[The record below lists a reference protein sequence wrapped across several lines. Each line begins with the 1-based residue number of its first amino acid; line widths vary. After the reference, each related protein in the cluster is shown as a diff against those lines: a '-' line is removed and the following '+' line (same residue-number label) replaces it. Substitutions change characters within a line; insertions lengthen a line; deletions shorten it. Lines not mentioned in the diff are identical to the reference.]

1 MGSQVALVALLRWQ
15 IFRNSLR
22 NQNAVVDLIGTAAV
36 LLLLITMTVGGAVG
50 MAAFGKALLD
60 ADRPHLLV
68 YPFWIIFLVW
78 QLFPVLTAAFSVDFD
93 FRNLLRFPLRFSA
106 FVALSLIYG
115 LFDPAALMGV
125 VWLLALTAGILLA
138 RPELAPWLLLVAPA
152 FLLANLLLSRMVFAW
167 LERLLAK
174 RRAREIAFVIFLL
187 AVFAFQ
193 GTMMTMDRWG
203 GQAGELLQE
212 ALRWTRALPPGL
224 AGDTLLAAVRGEPA
238 GAILSTLGVAL
249 YAVLCGFL
257 LVRRLRRQYRGEDL
271 GESTGGSLP
280 AGADRRVT
288 AGWELPVLSG
298 TVAAL
303 FEKEVRYIL
312 RNGVVLLSLLTPL
325 FLFGIFSF
333 SFEIRGSVPGFI
345 QRDPGVLLPMAAGFV
360 LMVLMPISYNSFAY
374 DGRGVQ
380 LLLVAPVRFG
390 EVMLAKNL
398 LLGLLALVEI
408 GVMALVLTL
417 LVGAPRPDLL
427 VATLGALIF
436 AVLVNLSAGNLL
448 SLYYPRQFDFG
459 KFRQRQA
466 GMTVVATILLQ
477 IVVFGTVGTIIGIA
491 IVFGVLWLAALVLL
505 LFAAGSLFLYRWS
518 LDTSTSVALAKR
530 EVLLAELTRN

>member
-1 MGSQVALVALLRWQ
+1 MGSQVALVARLRWQ

-22 NQNAVVDLIGTAAV
+22 SQQRVVDLIGTAAI
-36 LLLLITMTVGGAVG
+36 LLLLLAMTVGGAVG
-50 MAAFGKALLD
+50 MAAFGSALLE

-78 QLFPVLTAAFSVDFD
+78 QLFPILTAAFSVEFD
-93 FRNLLRFPLRFSA
+93 FRNLLRFPLRFSS

-115 LFDPAALMGV
+115 LFDPAALMGA

-138 RPELAPWLLLVAPA
+138 RPELAPWLALVVPA
-152 FLLANLLLSRMVFAW
+152 FLAANLLLSRMVFAW

-187 AVFAFQ
+187 AVFLFQ

-203 GQAGELLQE
+203 GQAGELIQE

-224 AGDTLLAAVRGEPA
+224 AGDALLAAKRGEPG
-238 GAILSTLGVAL
+238 GAMLSTLGIAL

-257 LVRRLRRQYRGEDL
+257 LVGRLRRQYRGEDL
-271 GESTGGSLP
+271 GESTGSRVE
-280 AGADRRVT
+280 AAVDRRVA
-288 AGWELPVLSG
+288 AGWELPVVSG
-298 TVAAL
+298 AVAAL

-312 RNGVVLLSLLTPL
+312 RNGVVLMSLLSPL
-325 FLFGIFSF
+325 FLFGIFSI
-333 SFEIRGSVPGFI
+333 SFGLRDAAPGFV
-345 QRDPGVLLPMAAGFV
+345 QRDPSILLPMAAGII
-360 LMVLMPISYNSFAY
+360 LMILMPIAYNSFAY

-380 LLLVAPVRFG
+380 LLLVAPIRFG

-398 LLGLLALVEI
+398 LLGILALAEV
-408 GVMALVLTL
+408 GVMAVVLGL
-417 LVGAPRPDLL
+417 FVGAPRLDLL
-427 VATLGALIF
+427 VATLGALGF

-448 SLYYPRQFDFG
+448 SLCYPRQFDFG

-466 GMTVVATILLQ
+466 GVTVIVTLLLQ
-477 IVVFGTVGTIIGIA
+477 LVVFGTVGTIIGVA
-491 IVFGVLWLAALVLL
+491 MLFGVLWLAALVLL
-505 LFAAGSLFLYRWS
+505 IFAAGSLFLYRWS
-518 LDTSTSVALAKR
+518 LEACTGMALAKR
-530 EVLLAELTRN
+530 EVLLAELARS

>member
-1 MGSQVALVALLRWQ
+1 MGSQVALVARLRWQ

-78 QLFPVLTAAFSVDFD
+78 QLFPVLTAAFSVEFD
-93 FRNLLRFPLRFSA
+93 FRNLLRFPLRFSS

-125 VWLLALTAGILLA
+125 VWLLALTSGILLA
-138 RPELAPWLLLVAPA
+138 RPELAPWLVLVVPT
-152 FLLANLLLSRMVFAW
+152 FLLANLLISRTVFAW

-174 RRAREIAFVIFLL
+174 RRAREIAFVVFLL

-203 GQAGELLQE
+203 GQAGELIQE

-224 AGDTLLAAVRGEPA
+224 AGDVLLAAERGEPA
-238 GAILSTLGVAL
+238 GAMLSALGVAL
-249 YAVLCGFL
+249 YAVLGGFL

-271 GESTGGSLP
+271 GESTGGR
-280 AGADRRVT
+280 AQAATDRRVA
-288 AGWELPVLSG
+288 AGWELPALSG

-312 RNGVVLLSLLTPL
+312 RNGVVLMSLLTPL

-333 SFEIRGSVPGFI
+333 SFDLRGSVPGFI

-380 LLLVAPVRFG
+380 LLLVAPIRFG

-398 LLGLLALVEI
+398 LLGILALVEI
-408 GVMALVLTL
+408 GVMAAVLSLLIGVPRFDLV
-417 LVGAPRPDLL
+417 V
-427 VATLGALIF
+427 VTLGALVF
-436 AVLVNLSAGNLL
+436 AVLVNFSVGNLL

-466 GMTVVATILLQ
+466 GMTVVVTILLQ
-477 IVVFGTVGTIIGIA
+477 IVVFGTVGTIIGITML
-491 IVFGVLWLAALVLL
+491 FGVLWLAALVLL
-505 LFAAGSLFLYRWS
+505 IFAAGSLFLYRWS
-518 LDTSTSVALAKR
+518 LETSTTVALVKR